1 MEPDDRLFRRE
12 SARLVAA
19 LTRVF
24 GVAHLAL
31 AEDVAQDTLAN
42 AFEAWSFSG
51 VPEHYSA
58 LLMTAAK
65 NRALDVFRRESTA
78 RRLAPE
84 LNRFIESQWSLAPAP
99 EEPRLDDDQLR
110 MMFTCCH
117 PRLTEDAQVA
127 LILKI
132 LCGFSTGEIAS
143 AFLAGDAAIEKR
155 IVRGK
160 KVLAESKRLFELGPD
175 DVAVRL
181 GAVQRALYLLFSE
194 GYHGAGAEA
203 VVRRDLCQEAMRLA
217 AFLIDH
223 AAAAT
228 PETFAL
234 AALMHLDAARLP
246 ARLDDA
252 GNLVDLFDQDRS
264 RWDAGL
270 IAEGMLLLDRS
281 AVGTELSAYH
291 VEAAIAAIHAEAA
304 TAAETRWDEI
314 VELYDLLLRIRP
326 SPVVALNRA
335 MAVAQHLGA
344 ARGLEELRAIEG
356 SERLAGYPFYAAA
369 LGELELR
376 QGRPDVG
383 AEHFRAAIALARN
396 PAERRFL
403 EERLD
408 LCYAS
413 GDAGSGNGSGRL
425 R

>member
-58 LLMTAAK
+58 LLMTSAR

-84 LNRFIESQWSLAPAP
+84 LNRFIESQWSLAPAL
-99 EEPRLDDDQLR
+99 EEPPLDDDQLR

-132 LCGFSTGEIAS
+132 LCGFSTGEIAA
-143 AFLAGDAAIEKR
+143 AFLATEAAVEKR

-160 KVLAESKRLFELGPD
+160 KVLAESKRLFELGPE

-217 AFLIDH
+217 GFLLGH

-228 PETFAL
+228 PETIAL

-246 ARLDDA
+246 ARLDEA
-252 GNLVDLFDQDRS
+252 GNLIDLFEQDRS

-270 IAEGMLLLDRS
+270 IAEGLRLLDRS

-304 TAAETRWDEI
+304 TAAETGWDEI
-314 VELYDLLLRIRP
+314 VKLYDLLLRIRP

-335 MAVAQHLGA
+335 MAVAQSEGA

-369 LGELELR
+369 LGDLELR
-376 QGRPDVG
+376 QGNLG
-383 AEHFRAAIALARN
+383 AAADHFRAAIALARN
-396 PAERRFL
+396 PVERRFL
-403 EERLD
+403 GERLD

-413 GDAGSGNGSGRL
+413 RDAGSASGPGR
-425 R
+425 RG

>member
-1 MEPDDRLFRRE
+1 MELDDHLFRRE

-31 AEDVAQDTLAN
+31 AEDVAQETLAN
-42 AFEAWSFSG
+42 AFEAWSFGS

-65 NRALDVFRRESTA
+65 NRALDALRRESTA
-78 RRLAPE
+78 RRLAPD
-84 LNRFIESQWSLAPAP
+84 LNRFIESQWSLAPSP
-99 EEPRLDDDQLR
+99 EQPLDDDELR
-110 MMFTCCH
+110 MMFTLCH
-117 PRLTEDAQVA
+117 PRLAEEAQVA

-132 LCGFSTGEIAS
+132 LCGFGTGEIAA
-143 AFLAGDAAIEKR
+143 AFLAGEAAIEKR
-155 IVRGK
+155 IARGK
-160 KVLAESKRLFELGPD
+160 KVLAETTRLFELGPE

-203 VVRRDLCQEAMRLA
+203 VVRRDLCREAMRLVG
-217 AFLIDH
+217 FLVGH
-223 AAAAT
+223 GAAAT

-252 GNLVDLFDQDRS
+252 GNLVDLFEQDRT

-270 IAEGMLLLDRS
+270 IAEGMRLLDRS
-281 AVGTELSAYH
+281 AVGTELSGYH

-304 TAAETRWDEI
+304 TADETRWDEI
-314 VELYDLLLRIRP
+314 VKLYDLLLRIRP

-335 MAVAQHLGA
+335 MAVAQSEGA
-344 ARGLEELRAIEG
+344 ARGLEALEAIEG
-356 SERLAGYPFYAAA
+356 SERLAGYPFYPAA
-369 LGELELR
+369 LGELSLR
-376 QGRPDVG
+376 LGRREAAG
-383 AEHFRAAIALARN
+383 GHFRDAVALARN

-403 EERLD
+403 EERLS

-413 GDAGSGNGSGRL
+413 GNGASGSGTGRL